1 MKLIRFEAKG
11 FKSFAEKIR
20 LNFNGNIV
28 GIAGPNGSGKSNIND
43 AIKWVLGEQSSKSL
57 RGDSMEDV
65 IFSGSKTVKALD
77 KAEVTLTFDNKD
89 QEIKIPSNKIVITRV
104 IKRGLGSKYYING
117 EIAKLRQIK
126 EITMATG
133 IAKSSLAII
142 SQGTISS
149 IAQSTAE
156 ERRAIFEEAAGT
168 SKYKK
173 RKIEALKKL
182 EFTSEAL
189 DKMKT
194 IIHELDKQ
202 LAPLSRQAEKA
213 KIYLEKSKKLKDVEV
228 ALIADEVSF
237 YKNILK
243 DLEIKLKTIIF
254 NKEEYEDQIS
264 EIEASLDSKNSYKLT
279 LENETIELQNKLD
292 TVSNKLWNIESV
304 NSKEEH
310 SRKMMLS
317 GKMKTSSQEQ
327 KKAMY
332 EELSS
337 LGSKIQGFKKIS
349 SSIEDSII
357 AKRKEIDSFSEELNN
372 FNYDGNQLQNKLYKM
387 RSKLEV
393 VSDYKNNKSNLF
405 LGTKTIIKNKSAF
418 PGVFNI
424 VGELI
429 SVDTMYQTAIET
441 ILQNSLQ
448 NVVVDNSGT
457 AIKCVNFLKTN
468 NGGRATFIPLE
479 SIRPK
484 KMINEYYYAI
494 QSQKGFIDIASNIV
508 QADKK
513 FQTLKEFL
521 LGHIIIVDNIENANV
536 ISSLIDKRYMVIT
549 LEGDI
554 IRVGGVISGGQK
566 SREKHLLNLDKQ
578 IVDYKELIIQ
588 LEKEVKTYKVTIS
601 QKEIMLTESQSLIS
615 EFYIEQAKIKEK
627 LELTQDNFNSLK
639 INYESITNKKIKLDE
654 FTETNEDLASMQTKR
669 TEFQQTLKVKRTKI
683 IQINNEL
690 SIINI
695 RKNEVDKLLR
705 NLIDKSS
712 KQMTDKVKAE
722 FYIENSLQR
731 LSEAYEMTL
740 EFAVTNFSLEISKE
754 EAKEIVKTL
763 RKDIKDLGYININAL
778 EQYEEVKGRHT
789 ELNKNKDELD
799 KAQELI
805 LSAISEMDQIMIVKF
820 DTTVKSV
827 QKFLQPIFSR
837 MFGGGEIRLQY
848 TNSTNILET
857 GIDVIAQPPG
867 KAVRNLKLFS
877 GGEKSLI
884 AISLLFAILKFK
896 PLPLCILDEVEAAL
910 DEANV
915 SRYADFLQE
924 LKGKTQFMIITHR
937 IGTMEKV
944 DELFGVTMQQRGVTS
959 IFSLKLEK
967 AKALFKNNDKK
978 EL

>member
-1 MKLIRFEAKG
+1 M
-11 FKSFAEKIR
+11 
-20 LNFNGNIV
+20 
-28 GIAGPNGSGKSNIND
+28 
-43 AIKWVLGEQSSKSL
+43 
-57 RGDSMEDV
+57 
-65 IFSGSKTVKALD
+65 
-77 KAEVTLTFDNKD
+77 
-89 QEIKIPSNKIVITRV
+89 
-104 IKRGLGSKYYING
+104 G
-117 EIAKLRQIK
+117 EIAKLKQIK

-149 IAQSTAE
+149 IAQSTSE

-213 KIYLEKSKKLKDVEV
+213 KIYLKKSKELKDVEV

-237 YKNILK
+237 YKDILK

-264 EIEASLDSKNSYKLT
+264 GIEASLDSKNSYKLN

-292 TVSNKLWNIESV
+292 IVSNKLWNIESV

-317 GKMKTSSQEQ
+317 GKMKTSSVQQ

-349 SSIEDSII
+349 NTIEESII
-357 AKRKEIDSFSEELNN
+357 AKRKEIDLFSEELNN
-372 FNYDGNQLQNKLYKM
+372 SNYNGNQLQNKLYKI

-457 AIKCVNFLKTN
+457 AIKCVNFLKSN

-484 KMINEYYYAI
+484 QIINEYYYAI

-508 QADKK
+508 QSEKK

-521 LGHIIIVDNIENANV
+521 LGNIIIVDNIENANA

-578 IVDYKELIIQ
+578 IIEYKELISK
-588 LEKEVKTYKVTIS
+588 LENEVKNYKIIIS
-601 QKEIMLTESQSLIS
+601 QKEILLTESQSLIS

-639 INYESITNKKIKLDE
+639 INYESITKKKIKLDE
-654 FTETNEDLASMQTKR
+654 FTETNEDLASMQSKR

-695 RKNEVDKLLR
+695 RKNEIDKLLR
-705 NLIDKSS
+705 NLINKSS

-754 EAKEIVKTL
+754 EAKEIVKAL

-778 EQYEEVKGRHT
+778 EQYEEVKERHT
-789 ELNKNKDELD
+789 ELSKNKEELD

-837 MFGGGEIRLQY
+837 MFGGGEIKLQY

-867 KAVRNLKLFS
+867 KSVRNLKLFS

-967 AKALFKNNDKK
+967 AKELFKKNNKK